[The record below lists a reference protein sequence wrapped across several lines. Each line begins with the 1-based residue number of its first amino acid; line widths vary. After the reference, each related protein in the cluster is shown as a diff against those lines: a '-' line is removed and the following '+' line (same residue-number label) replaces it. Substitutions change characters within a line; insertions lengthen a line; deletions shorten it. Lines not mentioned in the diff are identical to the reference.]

1 MQQANTWK
9 TTLRYPYLKHNK
21 KKKERN
27 FHVRFH
33 EIFRS
38 IFDKTRGKETLIS
51 TFLIESKDEPKELTA
66 PYYKTQ

>member
-9 TTLRYPYLKHNK
+9 TTLRYPYLKYN

-27 FHVRFH
+27 FH

-51 TFLIESKDEPKELTA
+51 TFLIESKDESKELTA